1 MELDLRGQRAEDALE
16 ALDRYLDAAYLAG
29 LPFVRII
36 HGKGTG
42 KLRQAVR
49 EALTGHPQVK
59 SFESGGDKEGGEGVT
74 VAKLA
79 G

>member
-1 MELDLRGQRAEDALE
+1 LE
-16 ALDRYLDAAYLAG
+16 RYLDAASLAG

-49 EALTGHPQVK
+49 EALSGHSLVK
-59 SFESGGDKEGGEGVT
+59 SWEPGGDKEGGEGVT
-74 VAKLA
+74 VAKLKTE
-79 G
+79 